1 MKINYYIA
9 SILCLGILAACNSSS
24 SEDTTATPTTLGVLP
39 AKDTNP
45 VVNTP
50 VTNPTTQ
57 APIVNTG
64 TQQLN
69 PAHGQ
74 PGHRCDIAEGAP
86 LNSAPAKTATT
97 TTVPTVQPTQP
108 QNVTVTP
115 STIPTAAPVV
125 SPASNAGLNPA
136 HGQPGHRCDI
146 AVGAPLNSKP
156 TSQPET
162 VVQQLPLTPAPA
174 TEIKATP
181 IVTPAAPVKTDV
193 AAPAATT
200 TAPGMNPAHGQP
212 GHRCDIAVGA
222 PLNSAPKKN

>member
-1 MKINYYIA
+1 MKIKHYIA
-9 SILCLGILAACNSSS
+9 AILCLGILAACNSSN
-24 SEDTTATPTTLGVLP
+24 SEDTTTTPTTLSVLP
-39 AKDTNP
+39 AKDTTP

-50 VTNPTTQ
+50 VTNPTVQ
-57 APIVNTG
+57 APVVNTG

-86 LNSAPAKTATT
+86 LNSAPAKAAT
-97 TTVPTVQPTQP
+97 TTVPAVQP
-108 QNVTVTP
+108 QNVSVTP
-115 STIPTAAPVV
+115 TSVPIATPTV
-125 SPASNAGLNPA
+125 SPASSSALNPA

-156 TSQPET
+156 TTQPET
-162 VVQQLPLTPAPA
+162 VVQQLPLSPA

-181 IVTPAAPVKTDV
+181 IVTPAAPVKTEA

-222 PLNSAPKKN
+222 PLNSAPKKD